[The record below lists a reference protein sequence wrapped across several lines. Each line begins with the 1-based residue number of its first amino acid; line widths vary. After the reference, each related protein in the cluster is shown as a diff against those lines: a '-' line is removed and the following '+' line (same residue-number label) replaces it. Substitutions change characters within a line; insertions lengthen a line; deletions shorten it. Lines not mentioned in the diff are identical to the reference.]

1 MKVSELTRLL
11 NNRMTYLDQ
20 QKTQA
25 EFRGDVAEVL
35 WVTAQ
40 IDETRVTLDAL
51 KAAQQST

>member
-40 IDETRVTLDAL
+40 IDETRVTLTTL
-51 KAAQQST
+51 QSSQQTT

>member
-11 NNRMTYLDQ
+11 TNRMTYLDQ

-40 IDETRVTLDAL
+40 QDETRVTLDAL